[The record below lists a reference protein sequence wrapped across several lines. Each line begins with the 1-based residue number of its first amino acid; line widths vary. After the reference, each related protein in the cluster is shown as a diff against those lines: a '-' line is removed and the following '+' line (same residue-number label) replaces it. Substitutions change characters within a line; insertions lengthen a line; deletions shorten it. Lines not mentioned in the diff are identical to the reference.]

1 MGSWTEGALRSVAG
15 HALQMRRWNRS
26 RASVQRIRRPAAR
39 LAHEVGPLGVFVD
52 FGADFMISDID
63 GEQPLSAMLSGI
75 TQASR
80 LTAIEIATATDSLAS
95 KITVSTCPSQK

>member
-52 FGADFMISDID
+52 FGAVKD
-63 GEQPLSAMLSGI
+63 GLARPAPDPRGG
-75 TQASR
+75 SR
-80 LTAIEIATATDSLAS
+80 PCAPAREARIGRPKLWPVMAIIAAIYS
-95 KITVSTCPSQK
+95 